1 MKNIITILSITMA
14 LWATGAA
21 SAQDPGSK
29 TLQRAVFKVGN
40 ISCSGCFSAISD
52 RLSKLDGFSGMGVN
66 LLTKKVAVDFTP
78 PLTPEA
84 VQGTIQALGY
94 PVSLESVDPVKE
106 KESFAYL
113 QTRPGQSAGCCTG
126 RACDLEP
133 RTN

>member
-1 MKNIITILSITMA
+1 MKTILILSITVF
-14 LWATGAA
+14 LLTGGPV
-21 SAQDPGSK
+21 SARDPDEK
-29 TLQRAVFKVGN
+29 TIHRAVFKMEN
-40 ISCSGCFSAISD
+40 ISCSGCFSAVSD
-52 RLSKLDGFSGMGVN
+52 RLSKLEGFSGMGVN

-94 PVSLESVDPVKE
+94 PVSLASVDPVKE

-126 RACDLEP
+126 RVCDLEP